1 MLKFTIFNQ
10 RPWAN
15 AGTLVRVIVEQH
27 DKDCQNFKKMNIQ
40 EQIKELIKSQA
51 EPKGSEMQ
59 ELHNL
64 ILKLMPKCKQWYF
77 DGKNEEGKQVAHPTI
92 GYGNYTITYKDGS
105 TREFFRIGLLATPTG
120 LAVHIMGID
129 DKKFL
134 IDTYGKTIG
143 KAKVGSYAI
152 TFKSIKDINIEIL
165 KEAIH
170 YRVDLEN

>member
-1 MLKFTIFNQ
+1 
-10 RPWAN
+10 
-15 AGTLVRVIVEQH
+15 
-27 DKDCQNFKKMNIQ
+27 MNLQ
-40 EQIKELIKSQA
+40 EQIKGLIKSQS
-51 EPKGSEMQ
+51 EPKQMEMK
-59 ELHNL
+59 ELHSL

-143 KAKVGSYAI
+143 KAKVGSYGI
-152 TFKSIKDINIEIL
+152 TFKSITDINLEIL
-165 KEAIH
+165 KEAIQN
-170 YRVDLEN
+170 RAETKN